1 MLDHLHFMAVLT
13 ARYRSTLWSRSL
25 CTLLGSLALV
35 WRTLLARSSPMLM
48 RVAGLSIYGAIQ
60 SPYTDYVDGKA
71 AKLVADVSSLL
82 AFVQMWMGDFLIVR
96 SHPLEH
102 VMPLNPFH

>member
-1 MLDHLHFMAVLT
+1 
-13 ARYRSTLWSRSL
+13 
-25 CTLLGSLALV
+25 
-35 WRTLLARSSPMLM
+35 MLM
-48 RVAGLSIYGAIQ
+48 RGAGLSIYGAIQ

-96 SHPLEH
+96 SHPLEY
-102 VMPLNPFH
+102 VMTLNLFHQALRTHLLWDYNFRVTAIPWALLAGTLCSSSCLFFF